1 MSDDPARQVETAPVA
16 AAAPAPAPLPVGE
29 DEVQPLASPY
39 IQITE
44 VEAGPL
50 VAADALERRDI
61 YGRVPVMVRVRR
73 QPPIN
78 PVLILIAIGLG
89 ASGLLLPLF
98 LALRAV
104 IILAAVVMVLVG
116 LISRL
121 FIRVPAGSV
130 ALVMK
135 AGRYERTLTEGSH
148 TVNPMLAMT
157 HVVTTREFVF
167 DVPVHDT
174 RAADGVNVSVDILV
188 TLQITDPLKF
198 VYSITTGDADQL
210 VRAAAQ
216 DAVRRMIRSMESMT
230 ALDLGPEHAT
240 ILRDATDASVLA
252 YGISVRQVA
261 FTHVAL
267 PAAITASLEATRLA
281 SIQLQELA
289 ETFILAQRQLADKA
303 ALVNQE
309 AEARLLAV
317 KHQAAAESLRLTLL
331 EARLATN
338 PNAARYDLEVAR
350 IKVAR
355 KIAGNRRAVVSMGAG
370 DLVTDLLLAH
380 EAQADAVAAA
390 E

>member
-1 MSDDPARQVETAPVA
+1 MSDDLDRQLEAAPAPV
-16 AAAPAPAPLPVGE
+16 PAPAPLPVGE
-29 DEVQPLASPY
+29 DAVQPLASPY

-50 VAADALERRDI
+50 QAGDALERRDI

-78 PVLILIAIGLG
+78 PTLILVAIGLG

-98 LALRAV
+98 LALQA
-104 IILAAVVMVLVG
+104 IIIVAAVALLIVG
-116 LISRL
+116 VISRL
-121 FIRVPAGSV
+121 FIRVPSGSV

-135 AGRYERTLTEGSH
+135 AGRYDRTLTEGSH
-148 TVNPMLAMT
+148 TVNPLLAMT

-188 TLQITDPLKF
+188 TLQITDPVKF

-210 VRAAAQ
+210 VRAASQ
-216 DAVRRMIRSMESMT
+216 DAVRRMIRNLESMT
-230 ALDLGPEHAT
+230 ALDLGPDQAT
-240 ILRDATDASVLA
+240 ILRDATDERVAP

-267 PAAITASLEATRLA
+267 PAAITASLEASRLA

-289 ETFILAQRQLADKA
+289 ETFALAQRQLADKA
-303 ALVNQE
+303 ALINQE

-331 EARLATN
+331 ESRLATN

-370 DLVTDLLLAH
+370 DLVTNLLLAQ
-380 EAQADAVAAA
+380 EARADAVEAGD
-390 E
+390 